1 MKNPQHNTFQLPEG
15 YRDLGLLWNKP
26 ILEITQCLEKKH
38 QTKRF
43 NNSLYLHGG
52 DDNIY
57 ICDCCKIVWHIDSS
71 D

>member
-1 MKNPQHNTFQLPEG
+1 MKNPQHNTFILPEG
-15 YRDLGLLWNKP
+15 YKDLGFTNGGSIP
-26 ILEITQCLEKKH
+26 EVNECHEAGHTLE
-38 QTKRF
+38 RF

-57 ICDCCKIVWHIDSS
+57 ICHTCKHVFHVDSS